1 VPRLAELLIRMDAHV
16 AGAPREVLRPTA
28 AGQRDIESR
37 IEGLID
43 NPHVRFVVAT
53 VRGGRIVA
61 MGNLQVWH
69 YPDFWENPERR
80 GRFVGVIDDVW
91 VEPTHRRRG
100 INRRIV
106 QKLLEF
112 AASRGFQ
119 ELILE
124 YASSNREAEAA
135 WTRLGFSPVGVR
147 ASATPAAVR
156 AALEAVGDKE
166 INS

>member
-1 VPRLAELLIRMDAHV
+1 
-16 AGAPREVLRPTA
+16 
-28 AGQRDIESR
+28 
-37 IEGLID
+37 
-43 NPHVRFVVAT
+43 
-53 VRGGRIVA
+53 

-112 AASRGFQ
+112 AASRGVQ

-166 INS
+166 TNS